1 MAIVTKTELI
11 AILETLPEGNEPYG
25 IRIQKWFPK
34 WNRFAVVELQVQ
46 NPREA
51 MKDSETLDHLIE
63 ELEGM
68 FKVLGEQGPG
78 LGQHEWDEG
87 GVVH

>member
-1 MAIVTKTELI
+1 MAIVTKNELI
-11 AILETLPEGNEPYG
+11 KVLETCPEGNHPYG

-34 WNRFAVVELQVQ
+34 WEQFATVELQVQ
-46 NPREA
+46 NPHEA

-68 FKVLGEQGPG
+68 FKVLGEQGPRFG
-78 LGQHEWDEG
+78 PAEWDEG
-87 GVVH
+87 GVIH